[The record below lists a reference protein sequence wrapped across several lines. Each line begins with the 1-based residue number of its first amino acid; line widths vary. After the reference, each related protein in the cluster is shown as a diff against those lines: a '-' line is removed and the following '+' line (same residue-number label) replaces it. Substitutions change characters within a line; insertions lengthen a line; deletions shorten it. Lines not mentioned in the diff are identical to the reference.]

1 VWALQ
6 HQRLLD
12 ELTERHGEGTTS
24 PKAELALRETG
35 TPSPLVALDYLSSS
49 AERERRVV
57 TADAVEV
64 SLGRWSRLRI
74 WTEGR

>member
-12 ELTERHGEGTTS
+12 ELTEHGEGTTS
-24 PKAELALRETG
+24 PKAELALRETS
-35 TPSPLVALDYLSSS
+35 TPSLLVALDYLGSS
-49 AERERRVV
+49 AQRERRVV

-64 SLGRWSRLRI
+64 SLGRWSWLRI